1 MGKWDPDSY
10 LKFQDE
16 RTQPSKDLVSRID
29 IARPASIIDVGC
41 GPGNSTKVLRQRW
54 PHSRIIGLDSSPE
67 MIARAKETY
76 PRENWLTA
84 DAAEWECAERFDVVF
99 SNAALQWIPNHEF
112 LIRKL
117 WDRVNDGGALAV
129 QVPANTESPL
139 FRAVTTVSRRN
150 EWKDRLSGCGKLFT
164 YHAPEFYYDLLSEAS
179 KRVSIWQTTYFHVM
193 ANHQGLLD
201 WYASTGMRPY
211 LEKLADDGQR
221 LSFREHVLEEIR
233 GRFAL
238 RKDRK
243 ILFPFR
249 RLFFIACKE

>member
-1 MGKWDPDSY
+1 
-10 LKFQDE
+10 
-16 RTQPSKDLVSRID
+16 
-29 IARPASIIDVGC
+29 
-41 GPGNSTKVLRQRW
+41 
-54 PHSRIIGLDSSPE
+54 
-67 MIARAKETY
+67 
-76 PRENWLTA
+76 
-84 DAAEWECAERFDVVF
+84 
-99 SNAALQWIPNHEF
+99 
-112 LIRKL
+112 
-117 WDRVNDGGALAV
+117 
-129 QVPANTESPL
+129 
-139 FRAVTTVSRRN
+139 
-150 EWKDRLSGCGKLFT
+150 LFT

-179 KRVSIWQTTYFHVM
+179 IRVSIWQTTYFHVM